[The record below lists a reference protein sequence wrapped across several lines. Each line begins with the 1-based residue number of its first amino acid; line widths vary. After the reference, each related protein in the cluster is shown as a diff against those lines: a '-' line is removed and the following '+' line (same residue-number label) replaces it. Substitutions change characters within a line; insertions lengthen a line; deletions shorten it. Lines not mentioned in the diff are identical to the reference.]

1 MPPRKPASKRKPP
14 HSLPANKKV
23 PGPAAESSTTDP
35 AGGAHAWLRR
45 NTAGLQAAGRQFA
58 AHGSSETEAKNE
70 SESESES
77 EIEFENEDEDEG
89 ADSGREAVE
98 EDSIGEEAS
107 IGEAALAAADDPVRM
122 YLREIGRGDLLT
134 GEQELWLAL
143 QISAEHW
150 FVKIKTDG
158 VDGRGPATSDKELL
172 RRLWAAIGVHWSLL
186 AKERKR
192 APGKSLNFS
201 NVLAEATTLRIGPGW
216 PAHSV
221 VRGWLHN
228 GRWGTDPTWNVVA
241 ESLLYVLR
249 GLYLLPQNMQVELA
263 RKVTRAR
270 SLPTAAVLE
279 AMLPK
284 RGAVPWDTAEVHRRS
299 EQAMETLVRSN
310 LRLVVSVAKR
320 YFASGMSM
328 LDLIQEGNIGLMK
341 GVKKYDPARGYR
353 LSTYA
358 TWWIRQSITR
368 SIADQ
373 ARTIRIPVHMTEAI
387 NRINRARRQLTQQL
401 GREPRL
407 EELALE
413 VEEFAPAEIDAVRLA
428 LAGTGSMEPELKR
441 KLDLA
446 TRKIVKTIQ
455 LTEETVSLDAPMGS
469 TGTDGDLGDITAD
482 TGVAAVSEQAS
493 KNALRDSI
501 RQKLSLLLENERRVL
516 DMRYGLTD
524 GKIRTL
530 EEIGSTLKLTRERV
544 RQIEAKALRKLRNT
558 SRNGDLRGHLL

>member
-1 MPPRKPASKRKPP
+1 M
-14 HSLPANKKV
+14 KKV
-23 PGPAAESSTTDP
+23 PGPLADGSTTDP
-35 AGGAHAWLRR
+35 ANSTHAWLRR
-45 NTAGLQAAGRQFA
+45 TTAGLPAARKQFA
-58 AHGSSETEAKNE
+58 AHGSSEMEAQNQSEAETEP
-70 SESESES
+70 
-77 EIEFENEDEDEG
+77 EFENDDENEDEG
-89 ADSGREAVE
+89 ANSEREAVE
-98 EDSIGEEAS
+98 EDFIGEEAA
-107 IGEAALAAADDPVRM
+107 IAEAALAAADDPVRM

-143 QISAEHW
+143 QISAERW

-158 VDGRGPATSDKELL
+158 VDGRGPASSDKELL
-172 RRLWAAIGVHWSLL
+172 RRLWAAISAQWSLL

-192 APGKSLNFS
+192 APGQPLKFS
-201 NVLAEATTLRIGPGW
+201 SVLAEATTLRIGPGW

-249 GLYLLPQNMQVELA
+249 GLYLLPLNMQVELA

-270 SLPTAAVLE
+270 SLPTPAVLE

-299 EQAMETLVRSN
+299 EQAMEILVRSN

-320 YFASGMSM
+320 YFASNMSM

-373 ARTIRIPVHMTEAI
+373 ARTIRIPVHMIEAI
-387 NRINRARRQLTQQL
+387 NRINRARRHLTQLL

-413 VEEFAPAEIDAVRLA
+413 VEEFAPAEIDAVHLA

-446 TRKIVKTIQ
+446 TRKIIKTIQ
-455 LTEETVSLDAPMGS
+455 LTQEADSLDEPMG
-469 TGTDGDLGDITAD
+469 TAGTDGDRGDITAD

-493 KNALRDSI
+493 KNAMRDAI
-501 RQKLSLLLENERRVL
+501 RQSLSLLLENERLVI

-530 EEIGSTLKLTRERV
+530 EEIGSELKLTRERV
-544 RQIEAKALRKLRNT
+544 RQIEAKALRKLRNP
-558 SRNGDLRGHLL
+558 SRGGGLSEHIL

>member
-1 MPPRKPASKRKPP
+1 MPPRKPVPKPKP
-14 HSLPANKKV
+14 QKSLPPIKKV
-23 PGPAAESSTTDP
+23 PGPVAGGSPTDP
-35 AGGAHAWLRR
+35 ADGAHAWLRR
-45 NTAGLQAAGRQFA
+45 TSAGLPASGKQPA
-58 AHGSSETEAKNE
+58 AHGFSEMESQNE
-70 SESESES
+70 SEAEA

-98 EDSIGEEAS
+98 EGSIDEEAAVS
-107 IGEAALAAADDPVRM
+107 EAALAAADDPVRI

-158 VDGRGPATSDKELL
+158 VDGRGPASSDKELL
-172 RRLWAAIGVHWSLL
+172 RRLWAAISAQWSLL

-192 APGKSLNFS
+192 APGQPLSFS
-201 NVLAEATTLRIGPGW
+201 AVLAEATTLRIGPDW

-228 GRWGTDPTWNVVA
+228 GRWGPDPTWNVVA

-249 GLYLLPQNMQVELA
+249 GLYLLPLNMQVELA

-270 SLPTAAVLE
+270 SLPTPAVLE

-299 EQAMETLVRSN
+299 EQAMEILVRSN

-320 YFASGMSM
+320 YFASNMSM

-387 NRINRARRQLTQQL
+387 NRISRARRHLTQLL

-428 LAGTGSMEPELKR
+428 LAGSGTMEPELKR

-446 TRKIVKTIQ
+446 TRKVVKIIQ
-455 LTEETVSLDAPMGS
+455 LTADPVSLDAPMGS
-469 TGTDGDLGDITAD
+469 TGTDGDLGEITAD
-482 TGVAAVSEQAS
+482 TGVAAVSEEAS
-493 KNALRDSI
+493 KNSDRDDI
-501 RQKLSLLLENERRVL
+501 RQRLSLLLENERRVI

-524 GKIRTL
+524 GRIRTL
-530 EEIGSTLKLTRERV
+530 EEIGSELNLTRERV
-544 RQIEAKALRKLRNT
+544 RQIEAKALRKLKNP
-558 SRNGDLRGHLL
+558 SRGKGLSERHL